1 MAAVAFAAVLVL
13 CPPLLPSSLASTDGI
28 PTARAAS
35 PEPSGAGDTRSAGEA
50 PGFVGAPLLAV
61 GGVLQPGDE
70 AVRRTVAHPG
80 PGRAAACGRSR
91 RRSTWPRVGVWVTG
105 RVGARGGRQCA
116 DGG

>member
-61 GGVLQPGDE
+61 GGVLLLG
-70 AVRRTVAHPG
+70 ALAALGTIAFVRLTGG
-80 PGRAAACGRSR
+80 PGREGEPASR
-91 RRSTWPRVGVWVTG
+91 PDQ
-105 RVGARGGRQCA
+105 GGSA
-116 DGG
+116 GG